1 MIETGNDET
10 MSEPRLFEALAHLNQ
25 IGSAINQLEP
35 GDLASIQT
43 MLGRI
48 VDSATEVVPGTSAV
62 IYTYDEKQG
71 AFDPHSRVSAEKSMA
86 LELDDAPRLDGLG
99 KRAAQRK
106 SRVLS
111 YQEDGIE
118 INPAKVAMGARA
130 MACFPVLASGHL
142 LGVLYVYLHEE
153 RKFSELELLMLDNF
167 VNLAAMT
174 LSLARQ
180 HVQAQT
186 EQVRKER
193 ELRRLRRAGMLI
205 SSRSSLKDT
214 LDTILQ
220 VALEVTDA
228 IYGIFRLVDSSG
240 KNLVCQAISGIGL
253 DQPAVEILPIDTHSV
268 MGWVASRREPVI
280 VSDLRNESWG
290 QVYYPLDRS
299 LEMRSELAVP
309 LIGASGRLEG
319 VLNLESPQ
327 VNAFDKQNRY
337 ILQILATQAVV
348 AIQEARLLDALQ
360 DISLMLSRSSLPE
373 IHQYLVERGCDLL
386 NVPFGMIWLLEKDH
400 LELQA
405 IQAPGGAEQT
415 NANARLV
422 SVVSAAGQPP
432 TRIGLDCSFAGKAV
446 EEASAVTL
454 LAGSESQPEGYCDLP
469 YFYGKGAA
477 LSVPL
482 FATPNGQPVG
492 AFCVHTGTAE
502 NRDFSQSDWDKKV
515 LGVIGHY
522 AALAA
527 QMSAQQEALR
537 VAQDQRALTE
547 AFAAI
552 GDIAANLLHRLN
564 NKIGTIPVRVEG
576 IQDKCAAALAAD
588 TYLEKNLAEIQ
599 RSATEAM
606 DVVRESLFHLHP
618 IQLAPV
624 SVAGSVR
631 EALAS
636 IRLPQNVEITAE
648 GLDALPPVQ
657 AGPRRLGLVFSNL
670 IENAV
675 DAMNWKD
682 EKGWKIRIDGVATS
696 GWVKVYVS
704 DNGPGIPSELHE
716 RIFEFNYSARVSA
729 HPGKLGFGLWW
740 VKSLMARFGGSVAV
754 ESDGHSGTTFILSL
768 PQARGTDFG

>member
-1 MIETGNDET
+1 
-10 MSEPRLFEALAHLNQ
+10 
-25 IGSAINQLEP
+25 
-35 GDLASIQT
+35 
-43 MLGRI
+43 
-48 VDSATEVVPGTSAV
+48 
-62 IYTYDEKQG
+62 
-71 AFDPHSRVSAEKSMA
+71 
-86 LELDDAPRLDGLG
+86 
-99 KRAAQRK
+99 
-106 SRVLS
+106 
-111 YQEDGIE
+111 
-118 INPAKVAMGARA
+118 
-130 MACFPVLASGHL
+130 
-142 LGVLYVYLHEE
+142 
-153 RKFSELELLMLDNF
+153 
-167 VNLAAMT
+167 
-174 LSLARQ
+174 
-180 HVQAQT
+180 
-186 EQVRKER
+186 
-193 ELRRLRRAGMLI
+193 LI
-205 SSRSSLKDT
+205 SSRTSLKDT
-214 LDTILQ
+214 LDTILK

-240 KNLVCQAISGIGL
+240 KNLVCQAIAPAGL
-253 DQPAVEILPIDTHSV
+253 DQPAVELLPIDAHSV

-280 VSDLRNESWG
+280 VSDLRNEVWG

-319 VLNLESPQ
+319 VLNLESTQ

-360 DISLMLSRSSLPE
+360 DISLILSRDTLPE
-373 IHQYLVERGCDLL
+373 IYQYLVERACDLL
-386 NVPFGMIWLLEKDH
+386 NVPYGMLWMLQKDL

-405 IQAPGGAEQT
+405 ARIPPGLGGERVDAPAGLNGQT
-415 NANARLV
+415 PL
-422 SVVSAAGQPP
+422 
-432 TRIGLDCSFAGKAV
+432 RINLDCSFAGQAV
-446 EEASAVTL
+446 REASAVTL
-454 LAGSESQPEGYCDLP
+454 LANGEAPPPDFCDLP
-469 YFYGKGAA
+469 HFDGKGSA

-492 AFCVHTGTAE
+492 AFCVHTGIAE

-522 AALAA
+522 AALAS

-576 IQDKCAAALAAD
+576 IQDKCASAIAAD
-588 TYLEKNLAEIQ
+588 AYMEKNLAEIQ
-599 RSATEAM
+599 RSATESM

-624 SVAGSVR
+624 SVASSVR
-631 EALAS
+631 EALS
-636 IRLPQNVEITAE
+636 STRIPPGVEISV
-648 GLDALPPVQ
+648 GDLDMLPPVQ

-670 IENAV
+670 IENAI
-675 DAMNWKD
+675 DAMNIKD
-682 EKGWKIRIDGVATS
+682 HNGWRIEIHGAATS
-696 GWVKVYVS
+696 GWVKVYVT
-704 DNGPGIPSELHE
+704 DNGPGIPPDLHE
-716 RIFEFNYSARVSA
+716 RIFEFNYSNRVSA

-754 ESDGHSGTTFILSL
+754 ESDGQHGTTFILSL
-768 PQARGTDFG
+768 PQARGTDLG